1 MSKQH
6 TGGAFSPAAL
16 MALQKRDFGRR
27 AAIKVMESPSLEVFK
42 DHGGVA
48 LRDMVS
54 RHGGVGSMLA
64 LDDLS
69 GLFQSYDSMTVR
81 LKVAK
86 WALGGGRMGVGD
98 W

>member
-1 MSKQH
+1 
-6 TGGAFSPAAL
+6 
-16 MALQKRDFGRR
+16 
-27 AAIKVMESPSLEVFK
+27 
-42 DHGGVA
+42 
-48 LRDMVS
+48 
-54 RHGGVGSMLA
+54 MLG